1 MAPENDEKE
10 KIDLGEWLSLRRKK
24 LGFSIEDVARDLK
37 TSSRFIRGLEE
48 GNYGEFPA
56 KVYAEGFLKKLLQM
70 LLVEQKTPVLDE
82 FHRNWEEW
90 TSRQSKPAALPYH
103 WRHGPLIT
111 PKIFFLCLFGIF
123 LFGFFIFLGFR
134 LIHFT
139 GAPRVVLDAPM
150 EEAVITEPVV
160 SVKGVIEKESRLTVN
175 GREIKIDENGNF
187 DDEIQLASG
196 LNTLEFQAENRFGKL
211 TKITRHVVVK

>member
-1 MAPENDEKE
+1 MAPENEKKE
-10 KIDLGEWLSLRRKK
+10 KIDLGEWLALRRKK
-24 LGFSIEDVARDLK
+24 LGFSVEDVARDLK

-56 KVYAEGFLKKLLQM
+56 KVYAEGFLKKLLIL
-70 LLVEQKTPVLDE
+70 LLVEERTPVFDE
-82 FHRNWEEW
+82 FQRNWKEW
-90 TSRQSKPAALPYH
+90 ASRQRTPTALPYH
-103 WRHGPLIT
+103 WRHGPLLT

-123 LFGFFIFLGFR
+123 LFGFLIFLGFR

-139 GAPRVVLDAPM
+139 GAPRVVLDAPR
-150 EEAVITEPVV
+150 EETVITEPAIH
-160 SVKGVIEKESRLTVN
+160 VKGTIEKESRLTVN
-175 GREIKIDENGNF
+175 GREIKIDESGNF

-211 TKITRHVVVK
+211 TKITRHVIVK